1 MLVEYRFDE
10 LELDR
15 SHLRSE
21 DRVILLVLLCELD
34 SVKSIRSIFILLRLF
49 LLRCVLLHIG
59 SLVHGNYERPHPD
72 PGSTQVGYLI
82 DLEERIELAG
92 RFKYLLNLI

>member
-1 MLVEYRFDE
+1 MLVEYSLDE

-15 SHLRSE
+15 SHLRSK
-21 DRVILLVLLCELD
+21 DRVVLLVLLGELD

-59 SLVHGNYERPHPD
+59 SLVHGNHKRPHPD
-72 PGSTQVGYLI
+72 PGGT
-82 DLEERIELAG
+82 
-92 RFKYLLNLI
+92 